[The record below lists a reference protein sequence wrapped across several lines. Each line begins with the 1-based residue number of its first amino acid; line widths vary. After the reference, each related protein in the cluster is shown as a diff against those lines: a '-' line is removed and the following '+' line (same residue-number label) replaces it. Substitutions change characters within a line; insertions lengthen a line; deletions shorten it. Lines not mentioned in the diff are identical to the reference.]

1 MPEKQGNLFADL
13 PPPGGKPLLFKTQAR
28 PLWTENKAKLIERYL
43 FYFVLI
49 TKHGAYIDG
58 FAGPQDP
65 ENPSSWACKLVLE
78 SKPQLLREF
87 WLCEL
92 SGDGHAALKRLIA
105 DTARPKNRK
114 VHLLRGDFNGKVRQ
128 ILRKCNISAKTAAF
142 CLLDQRTFEC
152 EWKTVKILAQFK
164 SGGHKIELF
173 YFLASGWL
181 DRSLAG
187 TTKNT
192 AQLDK
197 WWGNSNW
204 KELQGMNGHS
214 RAELVARRFRDEL
227 GYTHCYAWPI
237 YDRGSEGRVMYHMIH
252 ATDHDE
258 APKLMNRAYFNATKA
273 REPLEKLQMD
283 LAALWNETPTPNKD
297 NRGKK

>member
-1 MPEKQGNLFADL
+1 MTERQISLFADL
-13 PPPGGKPLLFKTQAR
+13 PPPGEKPLLFKTQAR

-65 ENPSSWACKLVLE
+65 KNEDSWACKLVLE

-87 WLCEL
+87 WLCER
-92 SGDGHAALKRLIA
+92 SVDGHAALDALIRN
-105 DTARPKNRK
+105 TPRPKNRK
-114 VHLLRGDFNGKVRQ
+114 VHLLHGDFNKKVRD
-128 ILRKCNISAKTAAF
+128 ILRGCRITSKTAAF

-152 EWKTVKILAQFK
+152 EWKTVKALAAFK
-164 SGGHKIELF
+164 TDGHKIELF
-173 YFLASGWL
+173 YFLATGWL

-192 AQLDK
+192 AQLEK
-197 WWGNSNW
+197 WWGNSDW
-204 KELQGMNGHS
+204 RRLQGMNGYS

-227 GYTHCYAWPI
+227 QYKYCYAWPI
-237 YDRGSEGRVMYHMIH
+237 YDRGSAGRVMYHMIH

-273 REPLEKLQMD
+273 REPLHKLQMD
-283 LAALWNETPTPNKD
+283 LAELWNAQAKP
-297 NRGKK
+297 G

>member
-1 MPEKQGNLFADL
+1 MTERQISLFADL

-65 ENPSSWACKLVLE
+65 KNADSWACKLVLE

-87 WLCEL
+87 WLCER
-92 SGDGHAALKRLIA
+92 SVDGHAALDALIRN
-105 DTARPKNRK
+105 TPRPKNRK
-114 VHLLRGDFNGKVRQ
+114 VHLLHGDFNRKVRD
-128 ILRKCNISAKTAAF
+128 ILRGCRITSKTAAF

-152 EWKTVKILAQFK
+152 EWKTVKALAAFK
-164 SGGHKIELF
+164 TDGHKIELF
-173 YFLASGWL
+173 YFLATGWL

-192 AQLDK
+192 AQLEK
-197 WWGNSNW
+197 WWGNSDW
-204 KELQGMNGHS
+204 RRLQGMNGYS

-227 GYTHCYAWPI
+227 QYKYCYAWPI
-237 YDRGSEGRVMYHMIH
+237 YDRGSAGRVMYHMIH

-273 REPLEKLQMD
+273 REPLHKLQMD
-283 LAALWNETPTPNKD
+283 LAELWNAQEKP
-297 NRGKK
+297 G